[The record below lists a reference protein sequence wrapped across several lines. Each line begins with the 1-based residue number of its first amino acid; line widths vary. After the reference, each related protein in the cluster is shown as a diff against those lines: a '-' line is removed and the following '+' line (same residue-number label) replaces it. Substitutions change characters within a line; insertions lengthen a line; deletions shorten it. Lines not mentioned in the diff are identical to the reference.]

1 MAVKILNV
9 GMIGYKFM
17 GKAHSNAYRQV
28 GRFFP
33 ELEVVP
39 QMKALCGRDEAGVKR
54 AAETFGW
61 DEYETDWRA
70 LIARPDID
78 IIDIGAPGNMHA
90 EIAVAA
96 AQAGKHVFC
105 EKPLGNTSEEA
116 RRMLDAVT
124 EAGVYNMVWF
134 NYRANPAVSFAKQ
147 LIDDGAIGQ
156 IYHWRALF
164 LQDWCVNPDVPLVWR
179 LQKET
184 AGSGS
189 HGDLLAHCLDLAR
202 YLVGE
207 VTEVSGVLETFIKE
221 RREVAATDD
230 RMGGVA
236 SGVMGEVTVDD
247 ASLSLARF
255 KNGALGTFEAT
266 RFALGRKN
274 HNRFEINGSL
284 GSLVFNAE
292 RPNELEI
299 YTEDTQSGTHG
310 FRTVSVTGGQD
321 HYTGHYWPT
330 AHNIGY
336 EHTFTNLLYD
346 AFSAIGKG
354 ENPSPSFRDGYLN
367 NVLLDTIA
375 KSAASKKW
383 EQVYSFGEE
392 TQ

>member
-1 MAVKILNV
+1 MAAKTLNV

-33 ELEVVP
+33 DLEVKPV
-39 QMKALCGRDEAGVKR
+39 MKALCGRDEAGVRK

-61 DEYETDWRA
+61 EGHETDWRR
-70 LIARPDID
+70 LIARADID

-96 AQAGKHVFC
+96 AEAGKHVFC
-105 EKPLGNTSEEA
+105 EKPLGNTSAEA
-116 RRMLDAVT
+116 KRMLDAV
-124 EAGVYNMVWF
+124 EKAGVKHLIFF

-147 LIDDGAIGQ
+147 LIDEGYIGK

-164 LQDWCVNPDVPLVWR
+164 LQDWIVNPDFPLVWR
-179 LQKET
+179 LKKDT

-189 HGDLLAHCLDLAR
+189 HGDLLAHCLDTAR

-207 VTEVSGVLETFIKE
+207 ISEVSGLLETFIKE
-221 RREVAATDD
+221 RPELAESDD
-230 RMGGVA
+230 RLGGKA
-236 SGVMGEVTVDD
+236 SDVMGVVDVDD
-247 ASLSLARF
+247 ASLALARF
-255 KNGALGTFEAT
+255 ANGALGTFEAT

-274 HNRFEINGSL
+274 HNRFEINGSK

-299 YTEDTQSGTHG
+299 YTEDTHAGTNG
-310 FRTVSVTGGQD
+310 FRTVTVTAGQD
-321 HYTGHYWPT
+321 RYTGHYWPA

-336 EHTFTNLLYD
+336 EHTFTNLLFD
-346 AFSAIGKG
+346 AFTAIGKG
-354 ENPSPSFRDGYLN
+354 ENPTPNFRDGYLN

-375 KSAASKKW
+375 RSAETKRW
-383 EQVYSFGEE
+383 EPV
-392 TQ
+392 TP

>member
-1 MAVKILNV
+1 MAAKTLNV

-33 ELEVVP
+33 DLEVKPV
-39 QMKALCGRDEAGVKR
+39 MKALCGRDEAGVRK

-61 DEYETDWRA
+61 EGHETDWRR
-70 LIARPDID
+70 LIARADID

-96 AQAGKHVFC
+96 AEAGKHVFC
-105 EKPLGNTSEEA
+105 EKPLGNTTAEA
-116 RRMLDAVT
+116 KRMLDAV
-124 EAGVYNMVWF
+124 EKAGVKHLIFF

-147 LIDDGAIGQ
+147 LIDEGYIGK

-164 LQDWCVNPDVPLVWR
+164 LQDWIVNPDFPLVWR
-179 LQKET
+179 LKKDT

-189 HGDLLAHCLDLAR
+189 HGDLLAHCLDTAR

-207 VTEVSGVLETFIKE
+207 ISEVSGLLETFIKQRPE
-221 RREVAATDD
+221 LAESDD
-230 RMGGVA
+230 RLGGKA
-236 SGVMGEVTVDD
+236 SDVMGVVDVDD
-247 ASLSLARF
+247 ASLALARF
-255 KNGALGTFEAT
+255 ANGALGTFEAT

-274 HNRFEINGSL
+274 HNRFEINGSK

-299 YTEDTQSGTHG
+299 YTEDTHAGTNG
-310 FRTVSVTGGQD
+310 FRTVTVTAGQD
-321 HYTGHYWPT
+321 RYTGHYWPA

-336 EHTFTNLLYD
+336 EHTFTNLLFD
-346 AFSAIGKG
+346 AFTAIGKG
-354 ENPSPSFRDGYLN
+354 ENPTPNFRDGYIN

-375 KSAASKKW
+375 KSAETKKW
-383 EQVYSFGEE
+383 EPVML
-392 TQ
+392 

>member
-1 MAVKILNV
+1 MAAKTLNI

-33 ELEVVP
+33 DLEVKPV
-39 QMKALCGRDEAGVKR
+39 MKALCGRDEAGVRK

-61 DEYETDWRA
+61 EGHETDWRR
-70 LIARPDID
+70 LIARADID

-96 AQAGKHVFC
+96 AEAGKHVFC
-105 EKPLGNTSEEA
+105 EKPLGNTSAEA
-116 RRMLDAVT
+116 KRMLDAV
-124 EAGVYNMVWF
+124 EKAGVKHLIFF

-147 LIDDGAIGQ
+147 LIDEGYIGK

-164 LQDWCVNPDVPLVWR
+164 LQDWIVDPDFPLVWR
-179 LQKET
+179 LKKDT

-189 HGDLLAHCLDLAR
+189 HGDLLAHCLDTAR

-207 VTEVSGVLETFIKE
+207 ISEVSGLMETFIKE
-221 RREVAATDD
+221 RPELAESDD
-230 RMGGVA
+230 RLGGKA
-236 SGVMGEVTVDD
+236 SDVMGVVDVDD
-247 ASLSLARF
+247 ASLALARF
-255 KNGALGTFEAT
+255 ANGALGTFEAT

-274 HNRFEINGSL
+274 HNRFEINGSK

-299 YTEDTQSGTHG
+299 YTEDTHAGTNG
-310 FRTVSVTGGQD
+310 FRTVTVTAGQD
-321 HYTGHYWPT
+321 RYTGHYWPA

-336 EHTFTNLLYD
+336 EHTFTNLLFD
-346 AFSAIGKG
+346 AFTAIGKG
-354 ENPSPSFRDGYLN
+354 ENPTPNFRDGYLN

-375 KSAASKKW
+375 RSAETKKW
-383 EQVYSFGEE
+383 ESV
-392 TQ
+392 TP

>member
-1 MAVKILNV
+1 MAATTLNV

-33 ELEVVP
+33 ELEVKPV
-39 QMKALCGRDEAGVKR
+39 MKALCGRDEAGVSK
-54 AAETFGW
+54 AAATFGW
-61 DEYETDWRA
+61 DGYETDWRK

-105 EKPLGNTSEEA
+105 EKPLGNSSAEA
-116 RRMLDAVT
+116 RRMLDAV
-124 EAGVYNMVWF
+124 ESAGVKHMIWF
-134 NYRANPAVSFAKQ
+134 NYRANPAVSFVKQ
-147 LIDDGAIGQ
+147 LIEEGCIGK

-164 LQDWCVNPDVPLVWR
+164 LQDWIVNPDFPLVWR
-179 LQKET
+179 LKKDT

-189 HGDLLAHCLDLAR
+189 HGDLLAHCLDTAR

-207 VTEVSGVLETFIKE
+207 ISEVSGLLETFIKQRPE
-221 RREVAATDD
+221 LAESDD
-230 RMGGVA
+230 RLGGKA
-236 SGVMGEVTVDD
+236 SDIMGEVDVDD
-247 ASLSLARF
+247 ASLALARF
-255 KNGALGTFEAT
+255 ENGALGTFEAT

-274 HNRFEINGSL
+274 HNRFEINGSK

-299 YTEDTQSGTHG
+299 YTEDTHPGTNG
-310 FRTVSVTGGQD
+310 FRTVTVTAGQD
-321 HYTGHYWPT
+321 RYTGHYWPA

-336 EHTFTNLLYD
+336 EHTFTNLLFD
-346 AFSAIGKG
+346 AFTAIGKG
-354 ENPSPSFRDGYLN
+354 ENPTPNFRDGYLN
-367 NVLLDTIA
+367 NVLLDTIT
-375 KSAASKKW
+375 KSAETKKW
-383 EQVYSFGEE
+383 EPV
-392 TQ
+392 TP

>member
-1 MAVKILNV
+1 MAAKTQTKTLNV

-33 ELEVVP
+33 DLEATPV
-39 QMKALCGRDEAGVKR
+39 MKALCGRDEAGVSK
-54 AAETFGW
+54 AAQTFGW
-61 DEYETDWRA
+61 EGYETDWRK

-78 IIDIGAPGNMHA
+78 IVDIGAPGNMHA

-116 RRMLDAVT
+116 RRMLDAV
-124 EAGVYNMVWF
+124 EKAGVKHLIFF

-147 LIDDGAIGQ
+147 LIDEGYIGKV
-156 IYHWRALF
+156 YHWRALF
-164 LQDWCVNPDVPLVWR
+164 LQDWIVDPNFPLVWR
-179 LQKET
+179 LKKDT

-189 HGDLLAHCLDLAR
+189 HGDLLAHCLDTAR

-207 VTEVSGVLETFIKE
+207 ISEVSGLMETFIKQRPE
-221 RREVAATDD
+221 LAESDD
-230 RMGGVA
+230 RLGGKA
-236 SGVMGEVTVDD
+236 SDVMGEVDVDD
-247 ASLSLARF
+247 ASLALARF
-255 KNGALGTFEAT
+255 ENGALGTFEAT

-274 HNRFEINGSL
+274 HNRFEINGSK

-292 RPNELEI
+292 RPNELDI
-299 YTEDTQSGTHG
+299 YTEDTHAGTNG
-310 FRTVSVTGGQD
+310 FRTVTVTAGQD
-321 HYTGHYWPT
+321 RYTGHYWPA

-346 AFSAIGKG
+346 AFTAIGKG
-354 ENPSPSFRDGYLN
+354 ENPTPNFRDGYLN

-375 KSAASKKW
+375 RSAETKKW
-383 EQVYSFGEE
+383 EPVRP
-392 TQ
+392 

>member
-1 MAVKILNV
+1 MAATTLNV

-33 ELEVVP
+33 DLAVKPV
-39 QMKALCGRDEAGVKR
+39 MKALCGRDEAGVSK
-54 AAETFGW
+54 AAATFGW
-61 DEYETDWRA
+61 DGYETDWRKM
-70 LIARPDID
+70 IARDDID
-78 IIDIGAPGNMHA
+78 IVDIGAPGNMHA

-105 EKPLGNTSEEA
+105 EKPLGNTSAEA
-116 RRMLDAVT
+116 KRMLDAV
-124 EAGVYNMVWF
+124 EAAGVKHLIYF

-147 LIDDGAIGQ
+147 LIDEGYIGK

-164 LQDWCVNPDVPLVWR
+164 LQDWIVDPDFPLVWR
-179 LQKET
+179 LKKDT

-189 HGDLLAHCLDLAR
+189 HGDLLAHCLDTAR

-207 VTEVSGVLETFIKE
+207 MSEVSGLMETFIKQRPE
-221 RREVAATDD
+221 LAESDD
-230 RMGGVA
+230 RLGGKA
-236 SGVMGEVTVDD
+236 SDVMGVVDVDD
-247 ASLSLARF
+247 ASLALARF
-255 KNGALGTFEAT
+255 ANGALGTFEAT

-274 HNRFEINGSL
+274 HNRFEINGSK

-299 YTEDTQSGTHG
+299 YTEDTHAGTHG
-310 FRTVSVTGGQD
+310 FRTVTVTAGQD
-321 HYTGHYWPT
+321 RYTGQYWPA

-336 EHTFTNLLYD
+336 EHTFTNLLFD
-346 AFSAIGKG
+346 AFTAIGRG
-354 ENPSPSFRDGYLN
+354 ENPTPNFRDGYLN

-375 KSAASKKW
+375 KSAETKKW
-383 EQVYSFGEE
+383 EPV
-392 TQ
+392 TP

>member
-1 MAVKILNV
+1 MAAKTLNV

-33 ELEVVP
+33 ELDVVP
-39 QMKALCGRDEAGVKR
+39 RMKALCGRDEAGVRK

-61 DEYETDWRA
+61 EGYETDWKA
-70 LIARPDID
+70 LVARPDID

-90 EIAVAA
+90 EIAIAA

-105 EKPLGNTSEEA
+105 EKPLGNTADEA
-116 RRMLDAVT
+116 RQMLDAVT
-124 EAGVYNMVWF
+124 QAGVSHMIWF

-147 LIDDGAIGQ
+147 LIDDGVLGK

-164 LQDWCVNPDVPLVWR
+164 LQDWIVNPDFPLVWR
-179 LQKET
+179 LQKAT

-189 HGDLLAHCLDLAR
+189 HGDLLAHCLDTAR

-207 VTEVSGVLETFIKE
+207 ITEVSGLLETFIKQRPE
-221 RREVAATDD
+221 LAESDD
-230 RMGGVA
+230 RLGGKA
-236 SGVMGEVTVDD
+236 SNVMGTVDVDD
-247 ASLSLARF
+247 ASLALARF
-255 KNGALGTFEAT
+255 ANGALGTFEAT

-274 HNRFEINGSL
+274 HNRFEINGSN

-299 YTEDTQSGTHG
+299 YTEDTHAGTNG
-310 FRTVSVTGGQD
+310 FRTVTVTAGQD
-321 HYTGHYWPT
+321 CYTGHYWPA

-336 EHTFTNLLYD
+336 EHTFTNLLFD
-346 AFSAIGKG
+346 AFTAIGSG
-354 ENPSPSFRDGYLN
+354 ENPTPNFRDGYLN

-375 KSAASKKW
+375 KSAEAKKW
-383 EQVYSFGEE
+383 EPVQP
-392 TQ
+392 

>member
-1 MAVKILNV
+1 MAAKTLNI

-33 ELEVVP
+33 DLEVKPV
-39 QMKALCGRDEAGVKR
+39 MKALCGRDEAGVRK

-61 DEYETDWRA
+61 EGHETDWRR
-70 LIARPDID
+70 LIARADID

-96 AQAGKHVFC
+96 AEAGKHVFC
-105 EKPLGNTSEEA
+105 EKPLGNTSAEA
-116 RRMLDAVT
+116 KRMLDAV
-124 EAGVYNMVWF
+124 EKAGVKHLIFF

-147 LIDDGAIGQ
+147 LIDEGYIGK

-164 LQDWCVNPDVPLVWR
+164 LQDWIVDPDFPLVWR
-179 LQKET
+179 LKKDT

-189 HGDLLAHCLDLAR
+189 HGDLLAHCLDTAR

-207 VTEVSGVLETFIKE
+207 ISEVSGLMETFIKE
-221 RREVAATDD
+221 RPELAESDD
-230 RMGGVA
+230 RLGGKA
-236 SGVMGEVTVDD
+236 SDVMGVVDVDD
-247 ASLSLARF
+247 ASLALARF
-255 KNGALGTFEAT
+255 ANGALGTFEAT

-274 HNRFEINGSL
+274 HNRFEINGSK

-299 YTEDTQSGTHG
+299 YTEDTHAGTNG
-310 FRTVSVTGGQD
+310 FRTVTVTAGQD
-321 HYTGHYWPT
+321 RYTGHYWPA

-336 EHTFTNLLYD
+336 EHTFTNLLFD
-346 AFSAIGKG
+346 AFTAIGRG
-354 ENPSPSFRDGYLN
+354 ENPTPNFRDGYLN

-375 KSAASKKW
+375 RSAETKKW
-383 EQVYSFGEE
+383 ESV
-392 TQ
+392 TP

>member
-1 MAVKILNV
+1 MAAKTLNV

-39 QMKALCGRDEAGVKR
+39 VMKALCGRDEAGVKR

-90 EIAVAA
+90 GIAVAA

-116 RRMLDAVT
+116 KRMLDAVT
-124 EAGVYNMVWF
+124 EAGVYNLLWF

-147 LIDDGAIGQ
+147 LIDEGALGT

-164 LQDWCVNPDVPLVWR
+164 LQDWIVDPKFPLVWR
-179 LQKET
+179 LRKDI

-189 HGDLLAHCLDLAR
+189 HGDLLAHCLDTAR

-207 VTEVSGVLETFIKE
+207 IAEVSGVLETFIKE
-221 RREVAATDD
+221 RPELAATDD

-236 SGVMGEVTVDD
+236 SDVMGEVTVDD
-247 ASLSLARF
+247 ASLALARF
-255 KNGALGTFEAT
+255 ENGALGTFEAT

-284 GSLVFNAE
+284 GSVVFNAE
-292 RPNELEI
+292 RPNELEV
-299 YTEDTQSGTHG
+299 YTEDTHAGTHG

-346 AFSAIGKG
+346 AFTAIGKG

-383 EQVYSFGEE
+383 ETV
-392 TQ
+392 TP

>member
-1 MAVKILNV
+1 MAAKTLNV

-33 ELEVVP
+33 DLEVKPV
-39 QMKALCGRDEAGVKR
+39 MKALCGRDEAGVRK

-61 DEYETDWRA
+61 EGHETDWRR
-70 LIARPDID
+70 LIARADID

-96 AQAGKHVFC
+96 AEAGKHVFC
-105 EKPLGNTSEEA
+105 EKPLGNTSAEA
-116 RRMLDAVT
+116 KRMLEAV
-124 EAGVYNMVWF
+124 EKAGVKHLIFF

-147 LIDDGAIGQ
+147 LIDEGYIGK

-164 LQDWCVNPDVPLVWR
+164 LQDWIVDPDFPLVWR
-179 LQKET
+179 LKKDT

-189 HGDLLAHCLDLAR
+189 HGDLLAHCLDTAR

-207 VTEVSGVLETFIKE
+207 ISEVSGLMETFIKQRPE
-221 RREVAATDD
+221 LAESDD
-230 RMGGVA
+230 RLGGKA
-236 SGVMGEVTVDD
+236 SDVMGVVDVDD
-247 ASLSLARF
+247 ASLALARF
-255 KNGALGTFEAT
+255 ANGALGTFEAT

-274 HNRFEINGSL
+274 HNRFEINGSK

-299 YTEDTQSGTHG
+299 YTEDTHAGTNG
-310 FRTVSVTGGQD
+310 FRTVTVTAGQD
-321 HYTGHYWPT
+321 RYTGHYWPA

-336 EHTFTNLLYD
+336 EHTFTNLLFD
-346 AFSAIGKG
+346 AFTAIGKG
-354 ENPSPSFRDGYLN
+354 ENPTPNFRDGYLN

-375 KSAASKKW
+375 RSAETKKW
-383 EQVYSFGEE
+383 EPV
-392 TQ
+392 TP

>member
-1 MAVKILNV
+1 MAAKTLNV

-33 ELEVVP
+33 DLEVKPV
-39 QMKALCGRDEAGVKR
+39 MKALCGRDEAGVRK

-61 DEYETDWRA
+61 QGHETDWRR
-70 LIARPDID
+70 LIARADID

-96 AQAGKHVFC
+96 AEAGKHVFC
-105 EKPLGNTSEEA
+105 EKPLGNTSAEA
-116 RRMLDAVT
+116 KRMLDAV
-124 EAGVYNMVWF
+124 EKAGVKHLIFF

-147 LIDDGAIGQ
+147 LIDEGYIGK

-164 LQDWCVNPDVPLVWR
+164 LQDWIVDPDFPLVWR
-179 LQKET
+179 LKKDT

-189 HGDLLAHCLDLAR
+189 HGDLLAHCLDTAR

-207 VTEVSGVLETFIKE
+207 ITEVSGLLETFIKE
-221 RREVAATDD
+221 RPELAESDD
-230 RMGGVA
+230 RLGGKA
-236 SGVMGEVTVDD
+236 SDVMGVVDVDD
-247 ASLSLARF
+247 ASLALARF
-255 KNGALGTFEAT
+255 ANGALGTFEAT

-274 HNRFEINGSL
+274 HNRFEINGSK

-299 YTEDTQSGTHG
+299 YTEDTHAGTNG
-310 FRTVSVTGGQD
+310 FRTVTVTAGQD
-321 HYTGHYWPT
+321 RYTGHYWPA

-336 EHTFTNLLYD
+336 EHTFTNLLFD
-346 AFSAIGKG
+346 AFTAIGKG
-354 ENPSPSFRDGYLN
+354 ENPTPNFRDGYLN

-375 KSAASKKW
+375 RSAETKKW
-383 EQVYSFGEE
+383 EPV
-392 TQ
+392 TP